1 VKATEIALS
10 DEALGRPDEVADPPR
25 FSAHA
30 ENVGMFSLEPWP
42 NPLYVA
48 VQQMVGSGSFG
59 TIRSR
64 TSRDIPSGSGF
75 ILMATTNRA
84 DTPTAA
90 SIPSFSS
97 FAKLPAFNA
106 ASFTQAFKLPGFD
119 VTTVL
124 DIQRRNVEA
133 LTAANQTV
141 VQGLQTVV
149 RRQGEIARQSVK
161 QVQDLLSVKPSSAS
175 ITETLVKRIDLAK
188 TSYEKNVADAR
199 ELGDIVVKVGS
210 EAGDILSRRVV
221 ASLDEVKVAARPK
234 AAVLDEVKAT
244 AQRKAAGRVAI
255 VA

>member
-161 QVQDLLSVKPSSAS
+161 QFQDLVSVKPAS

-221 ASLDEVKVAARPK
+221 ASLDEVKAAARPK

-244 AQRKAAGRVAI
+244 AQPKAAGRVAI